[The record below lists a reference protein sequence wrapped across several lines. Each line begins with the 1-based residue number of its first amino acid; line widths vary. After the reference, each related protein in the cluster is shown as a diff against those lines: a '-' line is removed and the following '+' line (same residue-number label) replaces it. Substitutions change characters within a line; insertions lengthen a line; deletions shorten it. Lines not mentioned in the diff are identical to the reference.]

1 MNMPDDPN
9 LLVTLF
15 GQKLPDSKLAT
26 SRDIVMIRTMH
37 EAKDEMSFDEQ
48 LLCNHNKVINLT
60 ACVMMFVTEQK
71 GPNTIMEERY
81 QEVFCSIR
89 SIVPNTKIFE
99 TTSITRK
106 TRDAVKNKTN
116 AKLVVRGMVP

>member
-1 MNMPDDPN
+1 MPDVPN
-9 LLVTLF
+9 LLVTFF
-15 GQKLPDSKLAT
+15 GQKLPDRKLAT
-26 SRDIVMIRTMH
+26 SRDIVMIRTMY

-89 SIVPNTKIFE
+89 SIVPDTKIFE

-116 AKLVVRGMVP
+116 AKLVVRWMVP